1 VRWRKC
7 SHREGGV
14 SVKAST
20 EWTSSC
26 LVGRRYGGQRNR
38 LLRGVSEELMHVVGL
53 VRQLGWLRQSALPFP
68 IAHRSRKRAYPLSL
82 GIATFEQTFPLSAFA
97 ALSKLSVP
105 ALYRT
110 SPSLLN
116 PRHLQ
121 LPSGCLRVRQA
132 VSISPRPFSEA
143 ANDSRRALDPGSR
156 TPPS

>member
-1 VRWRKC
+1 
-7 SHREGGV
+7 V
-14 SVKAST
+14 SAKAST
-20 EWTSSC
+20 EWMSSC

-38 LLRGVSEELMHVVGL
+38 LLRGVSEVSVHVVGL
-53 VRQLGWLRQSALPFP
+53 VGQLGWFFLISIGIP
-68 IAHRSRKRAYPLSL
+68 IAHWPRKNKRYPLSL
-82 GIATFEQTFPLSAFA
+82 GIATFEQTFPFSAFA

-105 ALYRT
+105 ALYMT
-110 SPSLLN
+110 SPSVLN

-143 ANDSRRALDPGSR
+143 ADDSRRGLDPGSC